1 MKRIIRASRQL
12 VIAAEDITDRYFSD
26 FAGRAYNIGYD
37 FDVDSDMNIKMTA
50 REDADKMPKI
60 DIATEKTTDGTYL
73 FFPMMTFPILDSN
86 ELEFADSLEYYTK
99 KWNRVAM
106 FLTSLIN
113 FEFNPANY
121 EDDEE

>member
-1 MKRIIRASRQL
+1 MKRVIRASKRP
-12 VIAAEDITDRYFSD
+12 VVAAQDITDKYFGD

-37 FDVDSDMNIKMTA
+37 FDVDSGMNIKMTA

-60 DIATEKTTDGTYL
+60 DIATEKTKDGSYL
-73 FFPMMTFPILDSN
+73 FFPTMTFPVLDSS

-121 EDDEE
+121 KDDEE

>member
-1 MKRIIRASRQL
+1 MKRVIRASRQP
-12 VIAAEDITDRYFSD
+12 VIASEDITDKYFGD

-50 REDADKMPKI
+50 REAADKMPKI
-60 DIATEKTTDGTYL
+60 DIATEKTTAGTYL

>member
-1 MKRIIRASRQL
+1 MKRVIRASRKPI
-12 VIAAEDITDRYFSD
+12 VAAEDITDKYFSD

-37 FDVDSDMNIKMTA
+37 LDVDSDMNIKMAA

-60 DIATEKTTDGTYL
+60 DIATEKTANATYL

-86 ELEFADSLEYYTK
+86 ELEFTDSLEYYTK

-106 FLTSLIN
+106 FLTSLLEY
-113 FEFNPANY
+113 EFNPANF
-121 EDDEE
+121 EDEE

>member
-1 MKRIIRASRQL
+1 MKRVIRASRKQI
-12 VIAAEDITDRYFSD
+12 IASEDITDKYFSD

-60 DIATEKTTDGTYL
+60 DIATEKTSDGTYL
-73 FFPMMTFPILDSN
+73 FYPMMTFPILDSN

-99 KWNRVAM
+99 KWNEVAM
-106 FLTSLIN
+106 FLTSLIEY
-113 FEFNPANY
+113 EFNPANF
-121 EDDEE
+121 EDEE